1 MSEQRVSG
9 HSVSGRT
16 VDAAA
21 LAARW
26 TTAGGLIGHAAP
38 RDIAFPTVYD
48 ILRLRVDVFVV
59 EQQCPYPE
67 LDGRDL
73 EPGIEWWWAGTAD
86 GRIAA
91 SIRTLPESD
100 GSLTIGRVVAAGWAR
115 GTMAATAVFAAAVG
129 AHRDVDLVLGAQLV
143 AHRWYERFGFAASGP
158 MYVEDGIPHLPMR
171 LSAVDQ

>member
-1 MSEQRVSG
+1 MGEHSVSG
-9 HSVSGRT
+9 HSVSEQA

-26 TTAGGLIGHAAP
+26 TAAGGLIEHAAP
-38 RDIAFPTVYD
+38 RDVAFPTVYG

-73 EPGIEWWWAGTAD
+73 EPGAEWWWASTAD

-91 SIRTLPESD
+91 SIRTLPEPD

-115 GTMAATAVFAAAVG
+115 GTMAATAVFAAVVA
-129 AHRDVDLVLGAQLV
+129 AHPDVDLVLGAQLV
-143 AHRWYERFGFAASGP
+143 AHRWYERFGFAVNGP

-171 LSAVDQ
+171 LAAGE